1 MSASPHF
8 LPSQLASFNKVL
20 ESEAKNSNLYANGTP
35 SSNLF
40 VTTASQS
47 SKYAD
52 GVRATADGL
61 PELSF
66 YDANNPLPLLLAH
79 PVLPIAEDKL
89 TFLGALLRTAPEP
102 NILQEEGELV
112 EKYDSALAEAVQT
125 DVPGQDNIDAQLDG
139 VQEEI
144 LQHDI
149 LALWA
154 LRTWYHIEQATDED
168 GNTLSLKERLPRDE
182 DDDDD
187 DDDDEELEL
196 QISRQER
203 RLKKQM
209 EDNVWSADRISAFIH
224 GNVS

>member
-1 MSASPHF
+1 M
-8 LPSQLASFNKVL
+8 
-20 ESEAKNSNLYANGTP
+20 
-35 SSNLF
+35 
-40 VTTASQS
+40 
-47 SKYAD
+47 
-52 GVRATADGL
+52 
-61 PELSF
+61 
-66 YDANNPLPLLLAH
+66 
-79 PVLPIAEDKL
+79 
-89 TFLGALLRTAPEP
+89 
-102 NILQEEGELV
+102 